1 MKNNLKSLKTDK
13 LNISFF
19 EIGHK
24 NSIPVFLMHGFPY
37 DIYAYKDVVEI
48 LKKHDLRIIVPYLR
62 GFGPTSFLNK
72 SFLRSGEQAALGK
85 DLIDLMDGL
94 NIKKA
99 ILAGY
104 DWGGRAACVVAAL
117 YPQRC
122 IGLISCNGY
131 NIQNIKI
138 DSITPDKP
146 ENEKNY
152 WYQYFFHTKRGFNSL
167 TKNRNDLIKFLWK
180 TWSPTWKFS
189 KKDFELSQESFQNP
203 DFVDVVIHSYKH
215 RYGLVDGDKSYSN
228 IENKLS
234 LTPKIKVP
242 TITIDGLM
250 NGVREPKRE
259 KNIKKFTN
267 LIKHKLLKNVG
278 HNVPQESP
286 LIFSNFILEIKK
298 YANH

>member
-1 MKNNLKSLKTDK
+1 MIKSLKTIDAGDLK
-13 LNISFF
+13 ISYF
-19 EIGHK
+19 EAGSK
-24 NSIPVFLMHGFPY
+24 NSVPVILLHGFPY
-37 DIYAYKDVVEI
+37 DIHAFKEVVP
-48 LKKHDLRIIVPYLR
+48 LLLDSNCRVIVPYLR
-62 GFGPTSFLNK
+62 GYGRTYFLQNDT
-72 SFLRSGEQAALGK
+72 FRSGQQAALGF
-85 DLIDLMDGL
+85 DLLKLMDAL
-94 NIKKA
+94 KINNA
-99 ILAGY
+99 ILGGY
-104 DWGGRAACVVAAL
+104 DWGGRAACIVAAL
-117 YPQRC
+117 YPERC
-122 IGLISCNGY
+122 LGLVSCNGY

-167 TKNRNDLIKFLWK
+167 TNNRNDVIKFLWK

-215 RYGLVDGDKSYSN
+215 RYGLVDGDKSYSA
-228 IENKLS
+228 IEKKLS
-234 LTPKIKVP
+234 LTPNIKVP

-286 LIFSNFILEIKK
+286 LIFSNFILELKK